1 MNRKIKA
8 LLVLNGIKQVTI
20 SRKLKVTPTV
30 VSFVISG
37 KRKSARISKAIAQ
50 ELNMKVEELWP
61 ANNKKAA

>member
-1 MNRKIKA
+1 MNRKVKA

-61 ANNKKAA
+61 RDNKKAA

>member
-61 ANNKKAA
+61 EDNKKAA

>member
-1 MNRKIKA
+1 MNRKVKA

-61 ANNKKAA
+61 EEKAA